1 MTTQHI
7 PPPWGTEWK
16 PEDQPTLPTEPARVN
31 GKFAPGS
38 SGNPAGRKK
47 GVPNKKSP
55 LEAQVAAHGEAIMQ
69 RVIAAA
75 LEGDLQAANIA
86 LQRISPALKAKA
98 PTVTFELD
106 ADAPLEAQAR
116 QVMAAISAG
125 ELDPDTGKML
135 IECLHSFSAL
145 RVADELLQL
154 EHQPPALPATV
165 VHVAPGAEEG

>member
-1 MTTQHI
+1 
-7 PPPWGTEWK
+7 
-16 PEDQPTLPTEPARVN
+16 
-31 GKFAPGS
+31 
-38 SGNPAGRKK
+38 
-47 GVPNKKSP
+47 
-55 LEAQVAAHGEAIMQ
+55 MQ

-98 PTVTFELD
+98 QTVTFELD
-106 ADAPLEAQAR
+106 PEAPLEVQAR

-154 EHQPPALPATV
+154 EHQPPVMPATIV
-165 VHVAPGAEEG
+165 YTAPGAEHG